1 MFNIYKKQKKYKE
14 ENVLQARDIVD
25 NTSAIIHMDTFEKQK
40 HLAFYCLFHKINQIF
55 KYSHFYWHKFCKH
68 VN

>member
-40 HLAFYCLFHKINQIF
+40 H
-55 KYSHFYWHKFCKH
+55 
-68 VN
+68 

>member
-1 MFNIYKKQKKYKE
+1 MFNIYKKQKKYEE

-40 HLAFYCLFHKINQIF
+40 HLDFYCLYHKKI
-55 KYSHFYWHKFCKH
+55 KYLNILISIGIHF
-68 VN
+68 VNM